1 MTYKEAKEEL
11 MSVKFI
17 KADIRMCQEEINK
30 LRSDLLFTSSVIMM
44 PDSNNPTTS
53 SADRIRYKLDEAL
66 IRYDSLIDHLGET
79 KRRIESRI
87 FDVNMENKLQGQVL
101 KMRFLYDK
109 KLEEIAVELNYNYS
123 WIRHTACRAIV
134 RYAALHSCKV
144 SISQEDTQK
153 HMSIG

>member
-44 PDSNNPTTS
+44 PDSNNPITS
-53 SADRIRYKLDEAL
+53 SADRIRYKLDETL
-66 IRYDSLIDHLGET
+66 IRYDNLIDHLGET

-109 KLEEIAVELNYNYS
+109 KLEEIAVELRYNYH
-123 WIRHTACRAIV
+123 WIKHISCRAI
-134 RYAALHSCKV
+134 ALYSTIHPNKL
-144 SISQEDTQK
+144 QEDTQR
-153 HMSIG
+153 HLSIG